1 MHAFSPTFCKGPFLY
16 TFSPIFV
23 FRFYVRFHLYFV
35 RVCLYVRFIHIL
47 LRSAFTCVFTDFCHG
62 LFLRYLLWSFNLFE
76 NENKLEPWSSG

>member
-23 FRFYVRFHLYFV
+23 IRFCVRFHLYFV

-47 LRSAFTCVFTDFCHG
+47 LRSAFTCVFTDVLSPSVST
-62 LFLRYLLWSFNLFE
+62 LFTVVVQFI
-76 NENKLEPWSSG
+76 